1 MKLGKLAA
9 MYKGLNVTGNLDL
22 TDLKLFNLLK
32 NTKKHHSLEFIQEDE
47 KYPVWVMLAEQG
59 GNFNTLGE
67 SNFGG
72 HVAMKNFS
80 NSTYAKRSTTAAT
93 KLGSKFLA

>member
-1 MKLGKLAA
+1 

-32 NTKKHHSLEFIQEDE
+32 NTKKHHNLEFIKEDE

-67 SNFGG
+67 SNIGG
-72 HVAMKNFS
+72 HVAMK